1 VSREVEANT
10 RLVKLHLQWPD
21 RRKHLESDREALEF
35 FKYLFLNFHM
45 DRDVLALE
53 SVDEVEVFLEKNRRL
68 LSSKPSQRK
77 PKNSNGRIEPRIA
90 NDAHV
95 MLNVSDCDDAELIGV
110 TSNGKALDVGL
121 HGLQVRMDKKLPE
134 RSRVKLTLT
143 TTSGDPYELEAQIK
157 WSRGTDDGQLI
168 GLRIQEIEGFGR
180 WHAEFG
186 AKFVSPQARQHEPRQ
201 HNSREHKPREQNP
214 RNKRAKS

>member
-53 SVDEVEVFLEKNRRL
+53 SVDQVAAFLEKNRRL

-77 PKNSNGRIEPRIA
+77 PKNKNGRIEPRIA

-121 HGLQVRMDKKLPE
+121 HGLQVHLDKKLPE
-134 RSRVKLTLT
+134 GSRVKLTLT
-143 TTSGDPYELEAQIK
+143 TASGEPYELAAQIK

-168 GLRIQEIEGFGR
+168 GLRIQEIEGFDR
-180 WHAEFG
+180 WHADFG
-186 AKFVSPQARQHEPRQ
+186 VRFVSPKARKHKARKHEARQ
-201 HNSREHKPREQNP
+201 REP
-214 RNKRAKS
+214 RNKRAES